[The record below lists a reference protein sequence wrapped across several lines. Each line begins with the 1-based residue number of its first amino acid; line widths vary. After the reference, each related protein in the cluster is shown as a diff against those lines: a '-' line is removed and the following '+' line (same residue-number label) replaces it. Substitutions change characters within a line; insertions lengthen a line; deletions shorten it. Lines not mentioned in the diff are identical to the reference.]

1 MGSRLGAKRRATFRY
16 HEHLQRRLHPIAGS
30 TRRAGPDPKPDSLLD
45 AAAQA
50 HNATPAQVALAWQSH
65 RPGLT
70 APICSATSTAQ
81 WAELAG
87 AARLVLAPATLA
99 ALDAAS
105 AEAADTAD

>member
-1 MGSRLGAKRRATFRY
+1 MNGGLCDGKYRRQADLGKSPRG
-16 HEHLQRRLHPIAGS
+16 AGVEGYLS
-30 TRRAGPDPKPDSLLD
+30 PRGYRVLAALD
-45 AAAQA
+45 AAAQV
-50 HNATPAQVALAWQSH
+50 HNATPAQVALAWQIQ

-105 AEAADTAD
+105 AEAAD